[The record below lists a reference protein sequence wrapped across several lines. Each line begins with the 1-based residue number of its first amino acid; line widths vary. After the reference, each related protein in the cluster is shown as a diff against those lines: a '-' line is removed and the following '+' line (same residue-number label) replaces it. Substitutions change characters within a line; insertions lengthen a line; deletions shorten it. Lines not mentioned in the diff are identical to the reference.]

1 MRAKRVSVAVVG
13 AGQAGLAMSC
23 HLAAEGLDHIVL
35 ERGEVASSWRTER
48 WDSLRLLTPNWMC
61 RLPGYQYEGSDFDGY
76 QTAAET
82 ASWLDTY
89 ACRIGAPVRT
99 QVTVRR
105 VRRTADGF
113 EVATDDGCYFAAA
126 VVVAAGASSDPRI
139 PAVAAEF
146 PCRVNQVT
154 AMSYR
159 NPAQLDAT
167 GEVLVVGASAS
178 GVQVAD
184 ELRRSGR
191 SVTLAVGE
199 HVRLPRIYRGRDIYH
214 WLTAMGQLDERYD
227 EVEDIERARRHA
239 SVQLVGHPAR
249 MPLDL
254 NALSDAGVDLVGR
267 LMGVSGAVAQ
277 CSGGL
282 ASLTAN
288 ADLKQER
295 LLQRID
301 DFVVE
306 HGLSGEVPGPD
317 RPAPTRLPA
326 VPTEVDLGRF
336 TTVVWA
342 TGYRPSYP
350 WLDPAAFDRRGRV
363 AHDGGVSPVPG
374 LYVLGLPFLRRRRS
388 NLIAGVGKTRPSCSR
403 TSLPTSR
410 AQAFPGRTPSW
421 PFTGRGSGRAGR
433 CGPGG
438 PPRRR
443 GVTIRSLRV
452 QRRGTRR
459 ACF

>member
-1 MRAKRVSVAVVG
+1 MRSMRVTVVVVG
-13 AGQAGLAMSC
+13 AGPAGLAMSR
-23 HLAAEGLDHIVL
+23 HLAAAGIDHVVL

-61 RLPGYQYEGSDFDGY
+61 RLPGYQYEGPDGDGY

-82 ASWLDTY
+82 AGWLEDY
-89 ACRIGAPVRT
+89 AGRTEAPVRT

-105 VRRTADGF
+105 VRRTAGGF
-113 EVATDDGCYFAAA
+113 EVATDDGCYLAGA
-126 VVVAAGASSDPRI
+126 VVVAAGASSDPRV
-139 PAVAAEF
+139 PAVAAEL
-146 PCRVNQVT
+146 PRRINQVT

-159 NPAQLDAT
+159 SPAQLDAR
-167 GEVLVVGASAS
+167 GDVLVVGASAS
-178 GVQVAD
+178 GVQIAD

-191 SVTLAVGE
+191 CVTLAVGE
-199 HVRLPRIYRGRDIYH
+199 HVRLPRTYRGLDIYR
-214 WLTAMGQLDERYD
+214 WLAAIGQLDERYD
-227 EVEDIERARRHA
+227 EVEDIDRARRHA
-239 SVQLVGHPAR
+239 SVQLVGNQIR

-254 NALSDAGVDLVGR
+254 NALSAAGVDLVGR
-267 LMGVSGAVAQ
+267 LMGVSGGLAQ

-288 ADLKQER
+288 ADLKQAR

-301 DFVVE
+301 DFVTG
-306 HGLSGEVPGPD
+306 HGLSREVPGPD
-317 RPAPTRLPA
+317 RPAPTRLGA

-342 TGYRPSYP
+342 TGYRPSFP

-388 NLIAGVGKTRPSCSR
+388 NLIAGVGDDAAELLLHLLR
-403 TSLPTSR
+403 LP
-410 AQAFPGRTPSW
+410 A
-421 PFTGRGSGRAGR
+421 
-433 CGPGG
+433 
-438 PPRRR
+438 RRR
-443 GVTIRSLRV
+443 RRRV
-452 QRRGTRR
+452 ERR
-459 ACF
+459 ACRSVVEGAGEQCVADPMDHRIDWA